1 MKKER
6 RPLNSR
12 LRCLEALLLIFVVVG
27 AFTTGALADGS
38 SSPRQQCLSDEQLA
52 ELEPNGEAETW
63 VLKQVAAGEI
73 ADLATIF
80 PNETDRILS
89 AEFVAA
95 LVTSPI
101 KAAKASRNGVQIKS
115 AVITGALDL
124 NNAVIAYD
132 ISFTDCCFV
141 DEVYCRKS
149 RFERSLTLSGSN
161 FGSEVDFTSAEIAGG
176 FLADETQF
184 TNPDEEANF
193 DRVKTVG
200 DFDIRNAVFA
210 GKALFG
216 KADVSGDFHAGGAK
230 FASPDQEA
238 VFDSIR
244 VKEYAFFHEAVFN
257 GPTSF
262 AYANIGM
269 NFGVKNAQFNDTKN
283 GADFSNMRI
292 GQTVVFSDA
301 VLRGPINLEG
311 ISFQRVVTDDWDRFF
326 EMVNRSAYS
335 PSVYTNLETLFRRE
349 GDAKKADTIYIE
361 QKRRER
367 RQFLRGFSWLWNLAQ
382 DWLAGYGR
390 HLEWVLPWSA
400 ILIVIGALVFW
411 RERGME
417 TQRPDDAE
425 RLKNRYHPVWYSL
438 DLFLPIIDLGET
450 NAWAPRKDRRA
461 ARLYMRFHII
471 LGHLLVP
478 IGLAAWT
485 GIIK

>member
-6 RPLNSR
+6 RPWNSR
-12 LRCLEALLLIFVVVG
+12 LRCLEGLLLVLGVG
-27 AFTTGALADGS
+27 AISLGAHAEGS
-38 SSPRQQCLSDEQLA
+38 ASPRQQCLTDEQLA
-52 ELEPNGEAETW
+52 ELEPNGEAERW
-63 VLKQVAAGEI
+63 VQKQVAAGEI
-73 ADLATIF
+73 ADLATRF

-124 NNAVIAYD
+124 SNAVIAYD
-132 ISFTDCCFV
+132 TSFTNCCFI

-149 RFERSLTLSGSN
+149 RFERTLSLSGSS
-161 FGSEVDFTSAEIAGG
+161 FRSEVDFTLAEIAGG

-200 DFDIRNAVFA
+200 DFVIRNAVFA

-216 KADVSGDFHAGGAK
+216 KADVSGDFHAEGAK
-230 FASPDQEA
+230 FTSAKEEA
-238 VFDSIR
+238 IFDSAR
-244 VKEYAFFHEAVFN
+244 VKEYAFFHDTVFN
-257 GPTSF
+257 GPTTF

-269 NFGVKNAQFNDTKN
+269 NFGVQNAQFNDPHS

-292 GQTVVFSDA
+292 GQTVVFSNA
-301 VLRGPINLEG
+301 IFSGPINLEG
-311 ISFQRVVTDDWDRFF
+311 LSFQRVVTDDWVRFF
-326 EMVNRSAYS
+326 DMVNRSSYS
-335 PSVYTNLETLFRRE
+335 PGVYTNLESLFRKE
-349 GDAKKADTIYIE
+349 GDVKKADTIYIE
-361 QKRRER
+361 QRRRER
-367 RQFLRGFSWLWNLAQ
+367 RQFLGGFAWFWNLAQ

-390 HLEWVLPWSA
+390 HLEWVLPWGA
-400 ILIVIGALVFW
+400 ILVVIGALVFW
-411 RERGME
+411 REGGME
-417 TQRPDDAE
+417 TQRPDDAK
-425 RLKNRYHPVWYSL
+425 RLNNRYHPLWYSL

-450 NAWAPRKDRRA
+450 NVWTPRKDRRA

>member
-1 MKKER
+1 MNKER
-6 RPLNSR
+6 HPLKSR
-12 LRCLEALLLIFVVVG
+12 IRCIEGMLVMVVVG
-27 AFTTGALADGS
+27 AISLSTHGEEGAAMK
-38 SSPRQQCLSDEQLA
+38 RCLTNEQL
-52 ELEPNGEAETW
+52 EEFEPNGEAEKW
-63 VLKQVAAGEI
+63 AQQQVTAGRV
-73 ADLATIF
+73 ADLATRF
-80 PNETDRILS
+80 PSETDRILR
-89 AEFVAA
+89 AEFVVQ
-95 LVTSPI
+95 LVTHAIS
-101 KAAKASRNGVQIKS
+101 AAKAGRNGVQIKN
-115 AVITGALDL
+115 AVIVGTLDL
-124 NNAVIAYD
+124 SNAVIAYD
-132 ISFTDCCFV
+132 TSCTDCCFV
-141 DEVYCRKS
+141 DEVYCRKT
-149 RFERSLTLSGSN
+149 RFERSLSLSGSI
-161 FGSEVDFTSAEIAGG
+161 FRSEVDFTAAEIAGA

-184 TNPDEEANF
+184 TDPDQEANF
-193 DRVKTVG
+193 DRVKTAG
-200 DFDIRNAVFA
+200 DFDIQNAVFA
-210 GKALFG
+210 GKAIFG

-230 FASPDQEA
+230 FTSADQEA
-238 VFDSIR
+238 VFDSVR
-244 VKEYAFFHEAVFN
+244 VKEYAFFHETVFN

-262 AYANIGM
+262 AYANVGM
-269 NFGVKNAQFNDTKN
+269 NFGVKNAQFNNTKS

-311 ISFQRVVTDDWDRFF
+311 ISFQRIVTEDWDRFF
-326 EMVNRSAYS
+326 EMINRSSYS
-335 PSVYTNLETLFRRE
+335 PSVYTNLESLFRRE
-349 GDAKKADTIYIE
+349 GDVKKADAIYIE

-367 RQFLRGFSWLWNLAQ
+367 RQFLGGFSWLWNLAQ

-400 ILIVIGALVFW
+400 ILVVIGALVFW

-450 NAWAPRKDRRA
+450 NAWTPRKDRRA